1 MQAACVYS
9 WHNKQRLD
17 RRKIDMTSLCLLHGW
32 ATNSQIFNPL
42 PPHLPADWTIHAPD
56 LAGHGRSTAPLSLD
70 IATLAHDIA
79 SSLQPNTHLFGWS
92 LGGVVAQYIAAHYP
106 HKIASLTL
114 CATFAKF
121 AASEDYPI
129 GIQHNLLHRMLHLFE
144 DDYPKHLQQFLE
156 LQLLHTPERNELIAE
171 LLPDMLRDGTPQGM
185 ASALQAIEAADMR
198 PLLSQITCPTLLIFG
213 DKDALTPP
221 RMGEFLAQNLPHA
234 QLVCIKQAA
243 HAPFI
248 SHAAEVA
255 QWLQR
260 HIVAVER
267 LI

>member
-1 MQAACVYS
+1 MDVPP
-9 WHNKQRLD
+9 RLC
-17 RRKIDMTSLCLLHGW
+17 RWT
-32 ATNSQIFNPL
+32 L
-42 PPHLPADWTIHAPD
+42 PRWRT
-56 LAGHGRSTAPLSLD
+56 TF
-70 IATLAHDIA
+70 A

-267 LI
+267 LNKTSLHFKSTKSAGCFCVFSNKSQSIRYV